1 MNTMSYVTDNW
12 YWIVTAAASGGMLL
26 WQQLQNSGAGVS
38 PTEAVQLINREKAH
52 IIDVCSPDEFKA
64 GHLIG
69 AKNIPLADL
78 AGGKG
83 LPGNKT
89 TALVVVCASGMR
101 SGKAVS
107 QLKEMGYE
115 NAQSL
120 RGGLAAWRA
129 ANLPVEKA

>member
-1 MNTMSYVTDNW
+1 
-12 YWIVTAAASGGMLL
+12 
-26 WQQLQNSGAGVS
+26 
-38 PTEAVQLINREKAH
+38 
-52 IIDVCSPDEFKA
+52 
-64 GHLIG
+64 
-69 AKNIPLADL
+69 
-78 AGGKG
+78 